1 MKKINIDNNEN
12 DKYSNDIQNLNFE
25 KNVKEQPIIENE
37 NTTEQVEE
45 EYKIV
50 NSKNTTKKYIILVTV
65 IGVIILYFIINAI
78 YTKTQKSVP
87 IESVTNFIKY
97 NNNLIPFFLTT

>member
-1 MKKINIDNNEN
+1 MKKINIDNNKN
-12 DKYSNDIQNLNFE
+12 DKYSNDI
-25 KNVKEQPIIENE
+25 KNIKEQSIDKNKK
-37 NTTEQVEE
+37 TTEPVEE

-78 YTKTQKSVP
+78 YTKTQKSVS
-87 IESVTNFIKY
+87 IENITNMMMY
-97 NNNLIPFFLTT
+97 HDNLVSFFLTT